1 MQPSN
6 KRSPRSLRPVSALAL
21 VLAASVA
28 MTGCAS
34 WNAQVAGKPAPVS
47 SPAPEAFT
55 PDQLETV
62 YESDRT
68 VDYVPLLAG
77 FATLETSYPEVLA
90 DNLAQT
96 LDINQNATDEE
107 SAAAIIDEYG
117 DMSYTMGDALGEEL
131 GAIYQKAWEEG
142 RLPKTVELIHKDG
155 GRAQSESTN
164 PSKNYFDYDRPYI
177 VAPDEVVYR
186 DKEGGDAYTSTSGS
200 YPSGHTNQAYWQ
212 GTLLATLLPE
222 LSAQILARTSE
233 SGNYRVVM
241 AMHYPLDVIGGRMMG
256 QAAIAKRWADPEFRV
271 LLEEAGAE
279 LHAVLEADCGAKLKE
294 CIAQDTAYLKTKDA
308 EALYRDRLTY
318 GFEQI
323 GQAGVP
329 MDVPRVA
336 AALLLSSHPKLSEDQ
351 RIDVLELTAIDSGY
365 PLDLSVHSTASW
377 QRIDLAAAMT
387 AKVTV
392 DGKGRVHVNGAKG

>member
-1 MQPSN
+1 MRTTARN
-6 KRSPRSLRPVSALAL
+6 RPATALAV

-28 MTGCAS
+28 LTGCAP
-34 WNAQVAGKPAPVS
+34 WNEQGTGGRPPVTA
-47 SPAPEAFT
+47 SPVPEAFT
-55 PDQLETV
+55 AEQLETA

-77 FATLETSYPEVLA
+77 FATLESSHPEVLEE
-90 DNLAQT
+90 NLAQT
-96 LDINQNATDEE
+96 LDINQNAGQEE

-117 DMSYTMGDALGEEL
+117 DMSYTMGDALGEHL
-131 GAIYQKAWEEG
+131 GAIYQAAWEEG

-164 PSKNYFDYDRPYI
+164 PSKEYFDYDRPYI

-186 DKEGGDAYTSTSGS
+186 DKEGGDAYSSTSGS

-256 QAAIAKRWADPEFRV
+256 QAAIAKRWADPEFRE
-271 LLEEAGAE
+271 LLEAASLE
-279 LHAVLEADCGAKLKE
+279 LHSVLEDECGAALKT
-294 CIAQDTAYLKTKDA
+294 CIARDTPYLKAKDA
-308 EALYRDRLTY
+308 KELYRDRLTY

-323 GQAGVP
+323 GQGGVD

-336 AALLLSSHPKLSEDQ
+336 AALLISSHPTLTEGQ
-351 RIDVLELTAIDSGY
+351 RIQVLEQTAIDSGY

-377 QRIDLAAAMT
+377 QRIDLAAAMN
-387 AKVTV
+387 AKVAI
-392 DGKGRVHVNGAKG
+392 DGKGGVHVNGGKG

>member
-1 MQPSN
+1 MQSSKKKPT
-6 KRSPRSLRPVSALAL
+6 RSSPASALAL
-21 VLAASVA
+21 VLVASMS

-34 WNAQVAGKPAPVS
+34 WNTQIAGKPAPIA

-55 PDQLETV
+55 PDQLEEV

-77 FATLETSYPEVLA
+77 FATLEASYPEVLA
-90 DNLAQT
+90 ENLAKT
-96 LDINQNATDEE
+96 LDINRNADAEE
-107 SAAAIIDEYG
+107 SAAAIVDEYG
-117 DMSYTMGDALGEEL
+117 DMSYTMGDALGERL
-131 GAIYQKAWEEG
+131 GEIYQRAWTEG

-186 DKEGGDAYTSTSGS
+186 DKEGGDAYSSTSGS
-200 YPSGHTNQAYWQ
+200 YPSGHTNQAFWQ

-241 AMHYPLDVIGGRMMG
+241 AMHYPLDVMGGCMMG
-256 QAAIAKRWADPEFRV
+256 QAAIAKRWADPEFRE
-271 LLEEAGAE
+271 LLEAASAE
-279 LHAVLEADCGAKLKE
+279 LHAVIEADCGAVLTA
-294 CIAQDTAYLKTKDA
+294 CIAQDTAYMKTKDA
-308 EALYRDRLTY
+308 EELYRDRLTY
-318 GFEQI
+318 GFDQI
-323 GQAGVP
+323 GQPGVP
-329 MDVPRVA
+329 MDVPRIA
-336 AALLLSSHPKLSEDQ
+336 AALLISSHPDLTEAQ
-351 RIDVLELTAIDSGY
+351 RIDVLEQTAIDSGY

-377 QRIDLAAAMT
+377 QRIDLAAAMS
-387 AKVTV
+387 AHVTV
-392 DGKGRVHVNGAKG
+392 DGKGRVHVNSGKS